1 MKYIRGIFAFI
12 YMIFST
18 CVIILY
24 AFYLHI
30 YPKIKRVS
38 LAIAAPKYWFTPLFF
53 ILGIKVKLTIKED
66 IPPSP
71 VLFFSTHRGNL
82 DIPLLSSTLPGGVTY
97 LSKEELFS
105 VPVLNIILHTI
116 GSIPIKR
123 ENAKNAIESLKE
135 TAKLLKNNL
144 NIIIFPEGTRTIDG
158 KIGTI
163 KRGGLIL
170 AKNSNIPIVP
180 VIIKDGFKIYPKK
193 SIFPNSGTVEIIVE
207 KPILP
212 EKYTSKELASIIC
225 QIYKSYINE

>member
-18 CVIILY
+18 FTIILY
-24 AFYLHI
+24 SLYLHG
-30 YPKIKRVS
+30 YPKTKRV
-38 LAIAAPKYWFTPLFF
+38 LFAVAAPKYWFTPLFF
-53 ILGIKVKLTIKED
+53 ILGIRVKLTIKED

-82 DIPLLSSTLPGGVTY
+82 DILLLSSTLPGGVTY

-105 VPVLNIILHTI
+105 MPILNIILHTI

-135 TAKLLKNNL
+135 TAKLLKD
-144 NIIIFPEGTRTIDG
+144 NINVVIFPEGTRTVDG

-180 VIIKDGFKIYPKK
+180 VIIKDGFKVYPKK
-193 SIFPNSGTVEIIVE
+193 SFFPTSGTVEIIVE

-212 EKYTSKELASIIC
+212 ERYTSKELANIIS
-225 QIYKSYINE
+225 QTYKSYIEE